1 MIRAVGH
8 FRDRRL
14 PELFCGLPSS
24 SGSLV
29 RYPVACSP
37 QAWASAA
44 PFLLLQASLGLHL
57 DAPNRLLSISNAS
70 LPGALEWV
78 ELEGLRIGPSRVTLR
93 LRRGGERVHIERLDV
108 SGPAIRTEIEID

>member
-1 MIRAVGH
+1 
-8 FRDRRL
+8 
-14 PELFCGLPSS
+14 
-24 SGSLV
+24 V

-70 LPGALEWV
+70 LPAKLEWV
-78 ELEGLRIGPSRVTLR
+78 ELEGVRIGPSRVTLR
-93 LRRGGERVHIERLDV
+93 LRRAGERVHIERLDV
-108 SGPAIRTEIEID
+108 TGPAIRTEVELD